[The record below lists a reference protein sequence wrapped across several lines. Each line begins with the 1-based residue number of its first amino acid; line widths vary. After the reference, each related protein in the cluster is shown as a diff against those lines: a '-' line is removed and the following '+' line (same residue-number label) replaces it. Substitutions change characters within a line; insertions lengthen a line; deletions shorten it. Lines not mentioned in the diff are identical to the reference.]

1 MSFFLPNK
9 LNPQGQR
16 LLTII
21 IALPVFVSTSY
32 ILYKRFALNEGINRP
47 VPRHEIRAAAQEDL
61 FAQYA
66 KDLEMDQQQ
75 QQEQQQRS
83 SSTTSSSSSSV

>member
-32 ILYKRFALNEGINRP
+32 ILYKRVASDEP
-47 VPRHEIRAAAQEDL
+47 VRKPMVRSQDPSPSDL
-61 FAQYA
+61 FPEYER
-66 KDLEMDQQQ
+66 DMER
-75 QQEQQQRS
+75 QRKEAS
-83 SSTTSSSSSSV
+83 TSSTSTPTA

>member
-21 IALPVFVSTSY
+21 ISLPIFVSTSY
-32 ILYKRFALNEGINRP
+32 ILYKRVVLEEDARKAPIVRNQTLGSNPN
-47 VPRHEIRAAAQEDL
+47 DL
-61 FAQYA
+61 FAAHQHRTGSQNPTDSA
-66 KDLEMDQQQ
+66 
-75 QQEQQQRS
+75 
-83 SSTTSSSSSSV
+83 STTSSSSSSSS

>member
-32 ILYKRFALNEGINRP
+32 ILYKRVASEEP
-47 VPRHEIRAAAQEDL
+47 VRKPMVRQQPPSPNDL
-61 FAQYA
+61 FAEYER
-66 KDLEMDQQQ
+66 DMER
-75 QQEQQQRS
+75 QRKEADTS
-83 SSTTSSSSSSV
+83 SSTSTPSA

>member
-32 ILYKRFALNEGINRP
+32 ILYKRVVLEQGAHRP
-47 VPRHEIRAAAQEDL
+47 LPRSQLPSTNDL
-61 FAQYA
+61 LAQYE
-66 KDLEMDQQQ
+66 KDLEKERQ
-75 QQEQQQRS
+75 QQEVSPS
-83 SSTTSSSSSSV
+83 SSTS

>member
-32 ILYKRFALNEGINRP
+32 ILYKRVVLEQDVHRP
-47 VPRHEIRAAAQEDL
+47 LPKSQLPSTNDL
-61 FAQYA
+61 LAQYE
-66 KDLEMDQQQ
+66 KDLEKER
-75 QQEQQQRS
+75 QQEGATPP
-83 SSTTSSSSSSV
+83 SSTS

>member
-32 ILYKRFALNEGINRP
+32 ILYKRVVSEEAVRKPMIRSQDPSPNDIFAEYERDME
-47 VPRHEIRAAAQEDL
+47 R
-61 FAQYA
+61 
-66 KDLEMDQQQ
+66 
-75 QQEQQQRS
+75 QRKEASTS
-83 SSTTSSSSSSV
+83 SSTSTPTA

>member
-1 MSFFLPNK
+1 MSFFLSNK

-32 ILYKRFALNEGINRP
+32 ILYKRVGSEEP
-47 VPRHEIRAAAQEDL
+47 VRKPMVKSQAPSPSDL
-61 FAQYA
+61 FAEYERDMERDRKEA
-66 KDLEMDQQQ
+66 
-75 QQEQQQRS
+75 S
-83 SSTTSSSSSSV
+83 TSSTSTATPSA

>member
-32 ILYKRFALNEGINRP
+32 ILYKRVVLEQDVHRP
-47 VPRHEIRAAAQEDL
+47 TPRSQLPSTNDL
-61 FAQYA
+61 LAQYE
-66 KDLEMDQQQ
+66 KDLEKERQ
-75 QQEQQQRS
+75 QQEASPSPPS
-83 SSTTSSSSSSV
+83 S

>member
-1 MSFFLPNK
+1 MPFFLPNK

-32 ILYKRFALNEGINRP
+32 ILYKRLVLEEGVHGPMSRNQTP
-47 VPRHEIRAAAQEDL
+47 VTSDDL
-61 FAQYA
+61 FAQYE
-66 KDLEMDQQQ
+66 KDLEKERLQQQ
-75 QQEQQQRS
+75 SQDPSAGSS
-83 SSTTSSSSSSV
+83 SSTSHSY